1 MKQKLFSIAIATAA
15 FALMGAGVSKNAI
28 KYNNGIAIINTS
40 SIVKARGFHSN
51 TPVKIYIKGN
61 KITKIESLPN
71 QETPSVYANA
81 EELLKKFIGKSVNE
95 ASTMNVDAVSGA
107 TLSSRALIQ
116 NVKGGLKYY
125 KENKK

>member
-40 SIVKARGFHSN
+40 YIVKARGFHSK

-107 TLSSRALIQ
+107 TLSSKALIQ

>member
-1 MKQKLFSIAIATAA
+1 MKKNLMSVAVATFA
-15 FALMGAGVSKNAI
+15 FILMGAGVSKDAI
-28 KYNNGIAIINTS
+28 KYNKGIAIVNTS
-40 SIVKARGFHSN
+40 SIVKARGFNSK

-71 QETPSVYANA
+71 QETPAVFASA
-81 EELLKKFIGKSVNE
+81 EELLKKFIGKSVDE
-95 ASTMNVDAVSGA
+95 ASTMKIDGVSGA
-107 TLSSRALIQ
+107 TYSSKALIQ

>member
-1 MKQKLFSIAIATAA
+1 MKQKLFSIAIATTA

-40 SIVKARGFHSN
+40 SIVKARGFHSS

-107 TLSSRALIQ
+107 TLSSKALIQ